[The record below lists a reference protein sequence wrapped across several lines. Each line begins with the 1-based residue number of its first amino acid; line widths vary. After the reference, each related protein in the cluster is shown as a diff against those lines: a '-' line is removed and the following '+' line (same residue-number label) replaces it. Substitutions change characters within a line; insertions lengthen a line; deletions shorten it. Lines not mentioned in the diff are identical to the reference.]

1 MLNFFRKIRKQLAED
16 NKPLKY
22 LRYAIGE
29 IVLVVIG
36 ILIALQI
43 NTWSQFQ
50 SDRILEKKILIDLRA
65 ELLKNKDKVNET
77 LVRKEALYWPLANY
91 LDRMAEDKV
100 AYDDFIELHRRN
112 FFSGRTYP
120 SYGVINSF
128 IASGDVNLI
137 TNDSLKYLITDW
149 VDFIQRFINIEEA
162 SFQGHRRFSEF
173 LDSRFPAFGNEY
185 HHKSSEDLRRRFEQ
199 IYNDVEYGNRLIT
212 IREHFETAL
221 DNGEQVKRYVDQMVQ
236 LIDREIEKL
245 E

>member
-1 MLNFFRKIRKQLAED
+1 MINFFRKIRRQLADD

-43 NTWSQFQ
+43 NTWSQFRN
-50 SDRILEKKILIDLRA
+50 DRILEKKILKDLRE
-65 ELLKNKDKVNET
+65 ELLKNKDKVNEA
-77 LVRKEALYWPLANY
+77 LVRKKELYRPLANY
-91 LDRMAEDKV
+91 IERMAENKV
-100 AYDDFIELHRRN
+100 SYDDFIAIHRRN
-112 FFSGRTYP
+112 FFSNRTYP

-128 IASGDVNLI
+128 ISSGDVNLI
-137 TNDSLKYLITDW
+137 SNDSLKYLITDW
-149 VDFIQRFINIEEA
+149 VDFMQRFINIEEA
-162 SFQGHRRFSEF
+162 SFQGHRRFSEY
-173 LDSRFPAFGNEY
+173 LDPLFPAFGNQY
-185 HHKSSEDLRRRFEQ
+185 HHKSSEDLRLRFEQ
-199 IYNDVEYGNRLIT
+199 IYDDVEYGNRLIT

-221 DNGEQVKRYVDQMVQ
+221 DYGVQVKSYVDQMVQ